1 MSEVTRLPKRSEVPL
16 ELTWDLT
23 KIFATDAEFEEAF
36 GQVVKAAEDFEQYKG
51 TLENGAQAF
60 LAALTAMLK
69 LDRQLEVVYVY
80 ASMKN
85 DEDTANEIGRA
96 HV

>member
-36 GQVVKAAEDFEQYKG
+36 GATG
-51 TLENGAQAF
+51 RW
-60 LAALTAMLK
+60 AMP
-69 LDRQLEVVYVY
+69 
-80 ASMKN
+80 
-85 DEDTANEIGRA
+85 
-96 HV
+96 

>member
-23 KIFATDAEFEEAF
+23 KIFATDAEFEVAF
-36 GQVVKAAEDFEQYKG
+36 AQVAKAAEGFERYKG
-51 TLENGAQAF
+51 TLGNNAQAF
-60 LAALTAMLK
+60 LAALTAMLE

-85 DEDTANEIGRA
+85 DEGTKL
-96 HV
+96 

>member
-36 GQVVKAAEDFEQYKG
+36 GQVVKAAEDFEQYKWG
-51 TLENGAQAF
+51 SSLFSCSNGNA
-60 LAALTAMLK
+60 
-69 LDRQLEVVYVY
+69 
-80 ASMKN
+80 
-85 DEDTANEIGRA
+85 
-96 HV
+96 